1 MTNKERLQKAYQV
14 SEYRCKSFLVCN
26 PMPELGAIIDTAF
39 GQYVVRAHN
48 YGGDGWINT
57 VPLEAIQ

>member
-14 SEYRCKSFLVCN
+14 DEYRCRSFLVGN
-26 PMPELGAIIDTAF
+26 PMPELGEIIDTAF

-57 VPLEAIQ
+57 APIEAL